1 MKVLNKNKEG
11 EIRMKYYVEG
21 IDGATVINTTKEL
34 VKGEMVG
41 IEINSVLSFY
51 KVKSVGET
59 VIPKGCPIMNKGYET
74 VEFKGE
80 HKIANGDER
89 DISGLVRGQKYH
101 NHGKLFEVL
110 KNKNGVMDIA
120 RIEFT
125 LVEKVLMSED
135 SQIEKRGGVKMQN
148 VNNLFK
154 QGEWAVETTGNLLDV
169 DVEYICQ
176 QVNCQNA
183 MGSGLALQIMT
194 KYPIVKEKFHE
205 LSNGEKP
212 EDLLGQA
219 QVIKADKHLSVV
231 NLFGQLHYGNAR
243 INKRTYTDYNA
254 LQSALET
261 FYNSHQEAGITVA
274 IPKYLGCG
282 LAGGDW
288 ETVKNMVHHIA
299 NKYKVRTVIVSYSP
313 N

>member
-1 MKVLNKNKEG
+1 
-11 EIRMKYYVEG
+11 
-21 IDGATVINTTKEL
+21 
-34 VKGEMVG
+34 
-41 IEINSVLSFY
+41 
-51 KVKSVGET
+51 
-59 VIPKGCPIMNKGYET
+59 
-74 VEFKGE
+74 
-80 HKIANGDER
+80 
-89 DISGLVRGQKYH
+89 
-101 NHGKLFEVL
+101 
-110 KNKNGVMDIA
+110 
-120 RIEFT
+120 
-125 LVEKVLMSED
+125 
-135 SQIEKRGGVKMQN
+135 MQN

-154 QGEWAVETTGNLLDV
+154 QGKWVIETTGNLLDV

-205 LSNGEKP
+205 MSSGEKP

-219 QVIKADKHLSVV
+219 QVVKVDKHLSIV

-243 INKRTYTDYNA
+243 INKRTYTDYDA

-288 ETVKNMVHHIA
+288 ETVKNMVYHIA
-299 NKYKVRTVIVSYSP
+299 SKYKVRTVIVNYSP